1 MPHAPAPRSFPT
13 SRPALWG
20 LPAVIRGLPA
30 AALCALLSG
39 AVLLPVLPSG
49 PAAAQDAAAPGMAA
63 NPAANPAN
71 APPNASRSYSPPSFR
86 DLARTQV
93 DTVVNISST
102 QAPQGATSGG
112 GGRLPEGMD
121 VPPGSPLEEFFREF
135 RNRQRGGT
143 PNGAPGGSPGGDGS
157 AGPGEPGRP
166 GGLPSMA
173 LGSGFIID
181 SAGLIVTN
189 NHVVA
194 DAAEISVTLHD
205 GTRLPAKLVG
215 SDMPTDLALL
225 KVESDKPL
233 SAAHWGDSESVEV
246 GDWVVAIGNPFGLG
260 GSVTAGILSARARD
274 IQQGPYDE
282 YLQTDAAINRGN
294 SGGPLYDAG
303 GAVIGINT
311 AIYSPTGGSVGI
323 GFAIPS
329 SLAKPIIDQLK
340 DGGKVRR
347 GWLGVQV
354 QRVTP
359 DIAESLGID
368 NAGGTGGAL
377 VTSVSPDSPAAAAGL
392 RQGDVIT
399 GFAGK
404 PLEQMRELPRMVAST
419 EIGRDVPLTLFR
431 AGKPQTVQVT
441 VGELHNEPQQLA
453 LSGSTGAPRAA
464 EPEESRSA
472 LGLKLSPLTPGL
484 RETFSIDE
492 GIDGLVVTEV
502 DRGSAASERGL
513 DLGDVIVEAGQ
524 EPVATPADLDTR
536 IARAKEQGRK
546 TLLMLVSRGGD
557 LRYVPLPLDGRKDD
571 GKG

>member
-1 MPHAPAPRSFPT
+1 MPHASVPRSSQSSSP
-13 SRPALWG
+13 
-20 LPAVIRGLPA
+20 LPA
-30 AALCALLSG
+30 AALYALLAGS
-39 AVLLPVLPSG
+39 LLSPAL
-49 PAAAQDAAAPGMAA
+49 PAAAQEA
-63 NPAANPAN
+63 PAANTAN
-71 APPNASRSYSPPSFR
+71 AAPNASRTYAPPSFR

-102 QAPQGATSGG
+102 QAPQASGG
-112 GGRLPEGMD
+112 GRMPEGMD

-135 RNRQRGGT
+135 RNRQRGGQPNGAPEGGPPGG
-143 PNGAPGGSPGGDGS
+143 PNGAPGGPGGP
-157 AGPGEPGRP
+157 PG
-166 GGLPSMA
+166 MA

-181 SAGLIVTN
+181 PSGLIVTN
-189 NHVVA
+189 SHVVA

-215 SDMPTDLALL
+215 SDAPTDLALL
-225 KVESDKPL
+225 KVETDKPL
-233 SAAHWGDSESVEV
+233 TAAHWGDSESVEV

-294 SGGPLYDAG
+294 SGGPLYDAS

-329 SLAKPIIDQLK
+329 SLAQPIIEQLK

-359 DIAESLGID
+359 DIAESLGMD
-368 NAGGTGGAL
+368 GTGGAL

-399 GFAGK
+399 AFNGK
-404 PLEQMRELPRMVAST
+404 ALEQMRELPRLVAST
-419 EIGRDVPLTLFR
+419 GIGREVPLTVLR
-431 AGKPQTVQVT
+431 GGKQESVQVT
-441 VGELHNEPQQLA
+441 LGELPNEPQQLA
-453 LSGSTGAPRAA
+453 MSGSSGAPRSAQ
-464 EPEESRSA
+464 PEESKTA
-472 LGLKLSPLTPGL
+472 LGLKLAPLTPGL
-484 RETFSIDE
+484 RATFSIGDDV
-492 GIDGLVVTEV
+492 DGVVVTEV
-502 DRGSAASERGL
+502 DGNSVASQRGL

-524 EPVATPADLDTR
+524 EPVATPADLESR
-536 IARAKEQGRK
+536 IAKAREEGRK

-557 LRYVPLPLDGRKDD
+557 LRYVPLPLDGK
-571 GKG
+571 KG

>member
-1 MPHAPAPRSFPT
+1 MPHASVPRSSQSSSP
-13 SRPALWG
+13 
-20 LPAVIRGLPA
+20 LPA
-30 AALCALLSG
+30 AALYALLAG
-39 AVLLPVLPSG
+39 CLLFPAL
-49 PAAAQDAAAPGMAA
+49 PAAAQEA
-63 NPAANPAN
+63 PAANTAN
-71 APPNASRSYSPPSFR
+71 AAPNASRTYAPPSFR

-102 QAPQGATSGG
+102 QAPQASGG
-112 GGRLPEGMD
+112 GRMPEGMD

-135 RNRQRGGT
+135 RNRQRGGQPNGAPEGGPPGG
-143 PNGAPGGSPGGDGS
+143 PNGAPGG
-157 AGPGEPGRP
+157 P
-166 GGLPSMA
+166 GGLPGMA

-181 SAGLIVTN
+181 PSGLIVTN
-189 NHVVA
+189 SHVVA

-215 SDMPTDLALL
+215 SDAPTDLALL
-225 KVESDKPL
+225 KVETDKPL
-233 SAAHWGDSESVEV
+233 TAAHWGDSESVEV

-294 SGGPLYDAG
+294 SGGPLYDAS

-329 SLAKPIIDQLK
+329 SLAQPIIEQLK

-359 DIAESLGID
+359 DIAESLGMD
-368 NAGGTGGAL
+368 GTGGAL

-399 GFAGK
+399 AFNGK
-404 PLEQMRELPRMVAST
+404 ALEQMRELPRLVAST
-419 EIGRDVPLTLFR
+419 GIGREVPLTVLR
-431 AGKPQTVQVT
+431 GGKQESVQVT
-441 VGELHNEPQQLA
+441 LGELPNEPQQLA
-453 LSGSTGAPRAA
+453 MSGSSGAPRSAQ
-464 EPEESRSA
+464 PEESKTA
-472 LGLKLSPLTPGL
+472 LGLKLAPLTPGL
-484 RETFSIDE
+484 RATFSIGDDV
-492 GIDGLVVTEV
+492 DGVVVTEV
-502 DRGSAASERGL
+502 DGNSVASQRGL

-524 EPVATPADLDTR
+524 EPVATPADLESR
-536 IARAKEQGRK
+536 IAKAREEGRK

-557 LRYVPLPLDGRKDD
+557 LRYVPLPLDGK
-571 GKG
+571 KG

>member
-1 MPHAPAPRSFPT
+1 MPHASVPRSHPIF
-13 SRPALWG
+13 R
-20 LPAVIRGLPA
+20 RFPA

-39 AVLLPVLPSG
+39 AVLLPVLPAG
-49 PAAAQDAAAPGMAA
+49 PAAAQDA
-63 NPAANPAN
+63 PAAGSQPG
-71 APPNASRSYSPPSFR
+71 ASRTYSPPSFR
-86 DLARTQV
+86 DLARTQI

-102 QAPQGATSGG
+102 QAPQPSAG

-135 RNRQRGGT
+135 RNRQRGGQG
-143 PNGAPGGSPGGDGS
+143 NGSPEGGQNGGPPGG
-157 AGPGEPGRP
+157 GPQ
-166 GGLPSMA
+166 GLPSMA

-181 SAGLIVTN
+181 PSGLIVTN
-189 NHVVA
+189 NHVVS
-194 DAAEISVTLHD
+194 DAAEIAVTLHD
-205 GTRLPAKLVG
+205 GTKLPAKLVG
-215 SDMPTDLALL
+215 SDAPTDLALL
-225 KVESDKPL
+225 KVESAKPL
-233 SAAHWGDSESVEV
+233 AATHWGDSESVEV

-294 SGGPLYDAG
+294 SGGPLYDAS

-359 DIAESLGID
+359 DIAESLGVD
-368 NAGGTGGAL
+368 GTGGAL
-377 VTSVSPDSPAAAAGL
+377 VTSISPDSPAASAGL

-399 GFAGK
+399 AFNGD
-404 PLEQMRELPRMVAST
+404 PLEQMRQLPRLVAST
-419 EIGRDVPLTLFR
+419 EIGRTVPMTLLR
-431 AGKPQTVQVT
+431 GGKEQSIQVT
-441 VGELHNEPQQLA
+441 VGELRDEPQQLA
-453 LSGSTGAPRAA
+453 MSGSSGAPRSAQ
-464 EPEESRSA
+464 PEESKSA
-472 LGLKLSPLTPGL
+472 LGLKLAPLTPGL
-484 RETFSIDE
+484 RETFSIGEDV
-492 GIDGLVVTEV
+492 DGLVVTEV
-502 DRGSAASERGL
+502 DRDSAASQRGL

-524 EPVATPADLDTR
+524 EPVVTAADLESR
-536 IARAKEQGRK
+536 IAKAKEQGRK

-557 LRYVPLPLDGRKDD
+557 LRYVPLPLDGQ
-571 GKG
+571 KG

>member
-1 MPHAPAPRSFPT
+1 MPHASVPPPSHTVPH
-13 SRPALWG
+13 
-20 LPAVIRGLPA
+20 LPV
-30 AALCALLSG
+30 AALCALL
-39 AVLLPVLPSG
+39 AVLLPALPAG
-49 PAAAQDAAAPGMAA
+49 PAAAQEAPGA
-63 NPAANPAN
+63 NGVTAG
-71 APPNASRSYSPPSFR
+71 PNASRTYAPPSFR

-102 QAPQGATSGG
+102 QVPQASG

-135 RNRQRGGT
+135 RNRQRGGQPEGG
-143 PNGAPGGSPGGDGS
+143 PNGGPENGQGG
-157 AGPGEPGRP
+157 GPGSGP

-181 SAGLIVTN
+181 PAGLIITN
-189 NHVVA
+189 SHVVA

-205 GTRLPAKLVG
+205 GTRLPAKLIG
-215 SDMPTDLALL
+215 SDAPTDLALL

-233 SAAHWGDSESVEV
+233 AAAHWGDSEAVEV

-294 SGGPLYDAG
+294 SGGPLYDVS

-359 DIAESLGID
+359 DIAESLGMD
-368 NAGGTGGAL
+368 GTRGAL
-377 VTSVSPDSPAAAAGL
+377 VTSVSPDSPAASAGL

-399 GFAGK
+399 AFNGK
-404 PLEQMRELPRMVAST
+404 PLEQMRELPRLVAST
-419 EIGRDVPLTLFR
+419 GIGSDVPLTVLR
-431 AGKPQTVQVT
+431 GGKQESVQVT
-441 VGELHNEPQQLA
+441 LGELRNEPQQLA
-453 LSGSTGAPRAA
+453 MSGSSGAPRSAQ
-464 EPEESRSA
+464 PEESRSA
-472 LGLKLSPLTPGL
+472 LGLKLAPLTPGL
-484 RETFSIDE
+484 RETFSIGEDVA
-492 GIDGLVVTEV
+492 GVVVTEV
-502 DRGSAASERGL
+502 DGGSVASQRGL

-524 EPVATPADLDTR
+524 EPVATPADLESR
-536 IARAKEQGRK
+536 IAKAKEQGRK

-557 LRYVPLPLDGRKDD
+557 LRYVPLPLDGN
-571 GKG
+571 KG

>member
-1 MPHAPAPRSFPT
+1 MPHASVPRSYPIF
-13 SRPALWG
+13 R
-20 LPAVIRGLPA
+20 RLPA

-39 AVLLPVLPSG
+39 AVLLPVLP
-49 PAAAQDAAAPGMAA
+49 AAAQDASAAQPG
-63 NPAANPAN
+63 
-71 APPNASRSYSPPSFR
+71 ASRTYAPPSFR
-86 DLARTQV
+86 DLARTQI

-102 QAPQGATSGG
+102 QAPQASAG
-112 GGRLPEGMD
+112 GGRLAEGMD
-121 VPPGSPLEEFFREF
+121 LPPGSPLEEFFREF
-135 RNRQRGGT
+135 RNRQRGGQGDESPDSAPPGT
-143 PNGAPGGSPGGDGS
+143 P
-157 AGPGEPGRP
+157 R
-166 GGLPSMA
+166 GLPSMA

-181 SAGLIVTN
+181 PSGLVVTN

-194 DAAEISVTLHD
+194 DAAEIAVTLHD
-205 GTRLPAKLVG
+205 GTKLPAKLVG
-215 SDMPTDLALL
+215 SDAPTDLALL

-233 SAAHWGDSESVEV
+233 TAAHWGDSKSVEV

-329 SLAKPIIDQLK
+329 SLAQPIIDQLK

-359 DIAESLGID
+359 DIAESLGVD
-368 NAGGTGGAL
+368 GTGGAL
-377 VTSVSPDSPAAAAGL
+377 VTSVSPDSPAASAGL

-399 GFAGK
+399 AFNGD
-404 PLEQMRELPRMVAST
+404 PLEQMRQLPRIVAST
-419 EIGRDVPLTLFR
+419 EIGSTVPMTVLR
-431 AGKPQTVQVT
+431 GGKEESVQVT
-441 VGELHNEPQQLA
+441 IGELRNEPQQVA
-453 LSGSTGAPRAA
+453 LSGSSGAPRSAQ
-464 EPEESRSA
+464 PEESKSA
-472 LGLKLSPLTPGL
+472 LGLKLAPLTPGL
-484 RETFSIDE
+484 RQTFSIADDV
-492 GIDGLVVTEV
+492 DGLVVTEV
-502 DRGSAASERGL
+502 DRDSAASQRGL

-524 EPVATPADLDTR
+524 EPVATPADLESR
-536 IARAKEQGRK
+536 IAKAKEDGRK

-557 LRYVPLPLDGRKDD
+557 LRYVPLPLPPATSGRK
-571 GKG
+571 G

>member
-1 MPHAPAPRSFPT
+1 MPHASVPRSSQSSSP
-13 SRPALWG
+13 
-20 LPAVIRGLPA
+20 LPA
-30 AALCALLSG
+30 AALYALLAGS
-39 AVLLPVLPSG
+39 LLFPAL
-49 PAAAQDAAAPGMAA
+49 PAAAQEAPVA
-63 NPAANPAN
+63 NTAN
-71 APPNASRSYSPPSFR
+71 AAPNASRTYAPPSFR

-102 QAPQGATSGG
+102 QAPQASGG
-112 GGRLPEGMD
+112 GRMPEGMD

-135 RNRQRGGT
+135 RNRQRGGQPNGAPEGGPPGG
-143 PNGAPGGSPGGDGS
+143 PNGAPGG
-157 AGPGEPGRP
+157 P
-166 GGLPSMA
+166 GGLPGMA

-181 SAGLIVTN
+181 PSGLIVTN
-189 NHVVA
+189 SHVVA

-215 SDMPTDLALL
+215 SDAPTDLALL
-225 KVESDKPL
+225 KVETDKPL
-233 SAAHWGDSESVEV
+233 TAAHWGDSESVEV

-294 SGGPLYDAG
+294 SGGPLYDAS

-329 SLAKPIIDQLK
+329 SLAQPIIEQLK
-340 DGGKVRR
+340 DGGRVRR

-359 DIAESLGID
+359 DIAESLGMD
-368 NAGGTGGAL
+368 GTGGAL

-399 GFAGK
+399 AFNGK
-404 PLEQMRELPRMVAST
+404 ALEQMRELPRLVAST
-419 EIGRDVPLTLFR
+419 GIGREVPLTVLR
-431 AGKPQTVQVT
+431 GGKQESVQVT
-441 VGELHNEPQQLA
+441 LGELPNEPQQLA
-453 LSGSTGAPRAA
+453 MSGSSGAPRSAQ
-464 EPEESRSA
+464 PEESKTA
-472 LGLKLSPLTPGL
+472 LGLKLAPLTPGL
-484 RETFSIDE
+484 RATFSIGDDV
-492 GIDGLVVTEV
+492 DGVVVTEV
-502 DRGSAASERGL
+502 DGNSVASQRGL

-524 EPVATPADLDTR
+524 EPVATPADLESR
-536 IARAKEQGRK
+536 IAKAREEGRK

-557 LRYVPLPLDGRKDD
+557 LRYVPLPLDGK
-571 GKG
+571 KG

>member
-1 MPHAPAPRSFPT
+1 MPHASLPRSPHT
-13 SRPALWG
+13 SRH
-20 LPAVIRGLPA
+20 LPA
-30 AALCALLSG
+30 AALCALLAG
-39 AVLLPVLPSG
+39 AVLLPALPVG
-49 PAAAQDAAAPGMAA
+49 PAAAQEA
-63 NPAANPAN
+63 PAANTVN
-71 APPNASRSYSPPSFR
+71 AAPNASRTYAPPSFR

-102 QAPQGATSGG
+102 QAPQASG

-135 RNRQRGGT
+135 RNRQRGGQ
-143 PNGAPGGSPGGDGS
+143 PNGTPEGGPNGGPGGGPNGGPGGG
-157 AGPGEPGRP
+157 P

-181 SAGLIVTN
+181 PAGLIVTN
-189 NHVVA
+189 SHVVA

-215 SDMPTDLALL
+215 SDAPTDLALL

-233 SAAHWGDSESVEV
+233 AAAHWGDSETVEV

-359 DIAESLGID
+359 DIAESLGMD
-368 NAGGTGGAL
+368 GTGGAL
-377 VTSVSPDSPAAAAGL
+377 VTSVSPDSPAASAGL

-399 GFAGK
+399 AFNGK
-404 PLEQMRELPRMVAST
+404 PLEQMRELPRLVAST
-419 EIGRDVPLTLFR
+419 EIGRDVPLSVLR
-431 AGKPQTVQVT
+431 GGKQESVQVT
-441 VGELHNEPQQLA
+441 LGELRNEPQQLA
-453 LSGSTGAPRAA
+453 MSGSSGAPRSAQ
-464 EPEESRSA
+464 PEESKSA
-472 LGLKLSPLTPGL
+472 LGLKLAPLTPGL
-484 RETFSIDE
+484 RETFSIGEDVA
-492 GIDGLVVTEV
+492 GVVVTEV
-502 DRGSAASERGL
+502 EGDSVASQRGL

-524 EPVATPADLDTR
+524 EPVATPADLESR
-536 IARAKEQGRK
+536 IAKAKEQGRK

-557 LRYVPLPLDGRKDD
+557 LRYVPLPLDGN
-571 GKG
+571 KG

>member
-1 MPHAPAPRSFPT
+1 MPHASVPRPYPIF
-13 SRPALWG
+13 R
-20 LPAVIRGLPA
+20 RLPA

-39 AVLLPVLPSG
+39 AVLLPVP
-49 PAAAQDAAAPGMAA
+49 PAAAQDASAAAQPG
-63 NPAANPAN
+63 
-71 APPNASRSYSPPSFR
+71 ASRTYAPPSFR
-86 DLARTQV
+86 DLARTQI

-102 QAPQGATSGG
+102 QAPQASAG

-121 VPPGSPLEEFFREF
+121 LPPGSPLEEFFREF
-135 RNRQRGGT
+135 RNRQRGGQGDESPDAAPPGT
-143 PNGAPGGSPGGDGS
+143 P
-157 AGPGEPGRP
+157 R
-166 GGLPSMA
+166 GLPSMA

-181 SAGLIVTN
+181 PSGLIVTN

-194 DAAEISVTLHD
+194 DAAEIAVTLHD
-205 GTRLPAKLVG
+205 GTKLPAKLVG
-215 SDMPTDLALL
+215 SDAPTDLALL
-225 KVESDKPL
+225 KVESDRPL
-233 SAAHWGDSESVEV
+233 TAAHWGDSKSVEV

-329 SLAKPIIDQLK
+329 SLAQPIIDQLK

-359 DIAESLGID
+359 DIAESLGAD
-368 NAGGTGGAL
+368 GTGGAL
-377 VTSVSPDSPAAAAGL
+377 VTSVSPDSPAASAGL

-399 GFAGK
+399 AFNGD
-404 PLEQMRELPRMVAST
+404 PLEQMRQLPRIVAST
-419 EIGRDVPLTLFR
+419 GIGSTVPMTLLR
-431 AGKPQTVQVT
+431 GGREETVQVT
-441 VGELHNEPQQLA
+441 IGELRNEPQQVA
-453 LSGSTGAPRAA
+453 LSGSTGAPRSAQ
-464 EPEESRSA
+464 PEESKSA
-472 LGLKLSPLTPGL
+472 LGLKLAPLTPGL
-484 RETFSIDE
+484 RQTFSIADDV
-492 GIDGLVVTEV
+492 DGLVVTEV
-502 DRGSAASERGL
+502 DRDSAASQRGL

-524 EPVATPADLDTR
+524 EPVATPADLESR
-536 IARAKEQGRK
+536 IAKAKEDGRK

-557 LRYVPLPLDGRKDD
+557 LRYVPLPLPPSTNGRK
-571 GKG
+571 G

>member
-1 MPHAPAPRSFPT
+1 MPHASVPRPYPIF
-13 SRPALWG
+13 R
-20 LPAVIRGLPA
+20 RLPA

-39 AVLLPVLPSG
+39 AVLLPVP
-49 PAAAQDAAAPGMAA
+49 PAAAQDASAAAQPG
-63 NPAANPAN
+63 
-71 APPNASRSYSPPSFR
+71 ASRTYAPPSFR
-86 DLARTQV
+86 DLARTQI

-102 QAPQGATSGG
+102 QAPQASAG

-121 VPPGSPLEEFFREF
+121 LPPGSPLEEFFREF
-135 RNRQRGGT
+135 RNRQRGGQGDESPDAPPPGT
-143 PNGAPGGSPGGDGS
+143 P
-157 AGPGEPGRP
+157 R
-166 GGLPSMA
+166 GLPSMA

-181 SAGLIVTN
+181 PSGLIVTN

-194 DAAEISVTLHD
+194 DAAEIAVTLHD
-205 GTRLPAKLVG
+205 GTKLPAKLVG
-215 SDMPTDLALL
+215 SDAPTDLALL

-233 SAAHWGDSESVEV
+233 TAAHWGDSKSVEV

-329 SLAKPIIDQLK
+329 SLAQPIIEQLK

-359 DIAESLGID
+359 DIAESLGAD
-368 NAGGTGGAL
+368 GTGGAL
-377 VTSVSPDSPAAAAGL
+377 VTSVSPDSPAASAGL

-399 GFAGK
+399 GFNGD
-404 PLEQMRELPRMVAST
+404 PLEQMRQLPRIVAST
-419 EIGRDVPLTLFR
+419 GIGSTVPMTLLR
-431 AGKPQTVQVT
+431 GGKEETVQVT
-441 VGELHNEPQQLA
+441 IGELRNEPQQVA
-453 LSGSTGAPRAA
+453 LSGSSGAPRSAQ
-464 EPEESRSA
+464 PEESKSA
-472 LGLKLSPLTPGL
+472 LGLKLAPLTPGL
-484 RETFSIDE
+484 RQTFSIADDV
-492 GIDGLVVTEV
+492 DGLVVTEV
-502 DRGSAASERGL
+502 DRDSAASQRGL

-524 EPVATPADLDTR
+524 EPVATPADLESR
-536 IARAKEQGRK
+536 IAKAKEDGRK

-557 LRYVPLPLDGRKDD
+557 LRYVPLPLDGRK
-571 GKG
+571 G

>member
-13 SRPALWG
+13 SRPVL
-20 LPAVIRGLPA
+20 RGLPVVFRGLTA

-49 PAAAQDAAAPGMAA
+49 PAAAQDAAAPGIAA

-112 GGRLPEGMD
+112 GRLPEGMD

-135 RNRQRGGT
+135 RNRQRGDA
-143 PNGAPGGSPGGDGS
+143 PNGTPGGDGS

-173 LGSGFIID
+173 LGSGFIIE
-181 SAGLIVTN
+181 SSGLIVTN

-205 GTRLPAKLVG
+205 GTRLPARLVG
-215 SDMPTDLALL
+215 SDTPTDLALL

-233 SAAHWGDSESVEV
+233 SAARWGDSESVEV

-340 DGGKVRR
+340 DNGKVRR

-368 NAGGTGGAL
+368 GAGGGAL

-441 VGELHNEPQQLA
+441 VGELRNEPQQLA
-453 LSGSTGAPRAA
+453 LSGSTGAPRTA

-472 LGLKLSPLTPGL
+472 LGLKLAPLTPGL

-492 GIDGLVVTEV
+492 GVDGLVVTEV

-571 GKG
+571 RKG

>member
-1 MPHAPAPRSFPT
+1 MPHASVPRSYPIF
-13 SRPALWG
+13 R
-20 LPAVIRGLPA
+20 RLPA

-39 AVLLPVLPSG
+39 AVLLPVLP
-49 PAAAQDAAAPGMAA
+49 AAAQDASAAPQPG
-63 NPAANPAN
+63 
-71 APPNASRSYSPPSFR
+71 ASRTYSPPSFR
-86 DLARTQV
+86 DLARTQI

-102 QAPQGATSGG
+102 QAPQASAG
-112 GGRLPEGMD
+112 GGRLPEGLD
-121 VPPGSPLEEFFREF
+121 LPPGSPLEEFFREF
-135 RNRQRGGT
+135 RNRQRGGQGDAPPDGA
-143 PNGAPGGSPGGDGS
+143 PNGSP
-157 AGPGEPGRP
+157 P
-166 GGLPSMA
+166 GLPSMA

-181 SAGLIVTN
+181 PSGLVVTN

-194 DAAEISVTLHD
+194 DAAEIAVTLHD
-205 GTRLPAKLVG
+205 GTKLPAKLVG
-215 SDMPTDLALL
+215 SDAPTDLALL
-225 KVESDKPL
+225 KVESNKPL
-233 SAAHWGDSESVEV
+233 TAAHWGDSESVEV

-294 SGGPLYDAG
+294 SGGPLYDAN

-359 DIAESLGID
+359 DIAESLGVD
-368 NAGGTGGAL
+368 GTGGAL
-377 VTSVSPDSPAAAAGL
+377 VTSVSPDSPAASAGL

-399 GFAGK
+399 AFNGD
-404 PLEQMRELPRMVAST
+404 PLEQMRQLPRLVAST
-419 EIGRDVPLTLFR
+419 GIGSTVPMTLLR
-431 AGKPQTVQVT
+431 GGKEESVQVT
-441 VGELHNEPQQLA
+441 IGELRDEPQQVA
-453 LSGSTGAPRAA
+453 LSGSSGAPRSAQ
-464 EPEESRSA
+464 PEESKSA
-472 LGLKLSPLTPGL
+472 LGLKLAPLTPGL
-484 RETFSIDE
+484 RQTFSIADDV
-492 GIDGLVVTEV
+492 DGLVVTEV
-502 DRGSAASERGL
+502 DRDSAASQRGL

-524 EPVATPADLDTR
+524 EPVATPADLESR
-536 IARAKEQGRK
+536 IAKAKEDGRK

-557 LRYVPLPLDGRKDD
+557 LRYVPLPLSPSTNGRK
-571 GKG
+571 G

>member
-1 MPHAPAPRSFPT
+1 MPHASLRRSPHT
-13 SRPALWG
+13 SRH
-20 LPAVIRGLPA
+20 LPA
-30 AALCALLSG
+30 AALCALLAG
-39 AVLLPVLPSG
+39 AVLSPALPAG
-49 PAAAQDAAAPGMAA
+49 PAAAQEA
-63 NPAANPAN
+63 PAANTVN
-71 APPNASRSYSPPSFR
+71 AAPNASRTYAPPSFR

-102 QAPQGATSGG
+102 QAPQASG

-135 RNRQRGGT
+135 RNRQRGGQ
-143 PNGAPGGSPGGDGS
+143 PNGTPESGPNGGPGGGPNGGPGGG
-157 AGPGEPGRP
+157 P
-166 GGLPSMA
+166 GGLPSTA

-181 SAGLIVTN
+181 PSGLIVTN
-189 NHVVA
+189 SHVVA
-194 DAAEISVTLHD
+194 DAAEISVTLHN

-215 SDMPTDLALL
+215 SDAPTDLALL

-233 SAAHWGDSESVEV
+233 AAAHWGDSETVEV

-359 DIAESLGID
+359 DIAESLGMD
-368 NAGGTGGAL
+368 GTGGAL
-377 VTSVSPDSPAAAAGL
+377 VTSVSPDSPAASAGL

-399 GFAGK
+399 AFNGK
-404 PLEQMRELPRMVAST
+404 PLEQMRELPRLVAST
-419 EIGRDVPLTLFR
+419 EIGRDVPLSVLR
-431 AGKPQTVQVT
+431 GGKQESVQVT
-441 VGELHNEPQQLA
+441 LGELRNEPQQLA
-453 LSGSTGAPRAA
+453 MSGSSGAPRSAQ
-464 EPEESRSA
+464 PEESKSA
-472 LGLKLSPLTPGL
+472 LGLKLAPLTPGL
-484 RETFSIDE
+484 RETFSIGEDV
-492 GIDGLVVTEV
+492 DGVVVTEV
-502 DRGSAASERGL
+502 DGDSVASQRGL

-524 EPVATPADLDTR
+524 EPVSTPADLESR
-536 IARAKEQGRK
+536 IAKAKEQGRK

-557 LRYVPLPLDGRKDD
+557 LRYVPLPLDGN
-571 GKG
+571 KG